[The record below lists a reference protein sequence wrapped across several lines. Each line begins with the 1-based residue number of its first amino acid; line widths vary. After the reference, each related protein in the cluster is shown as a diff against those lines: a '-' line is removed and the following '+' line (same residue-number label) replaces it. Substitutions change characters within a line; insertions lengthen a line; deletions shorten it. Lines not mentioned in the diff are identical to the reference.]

1 MIQELLTIGLP
12 LAKFILAAALMVFFY
27 KLLYKD
33 KTTFNHCRIF
43 LLSIAFVSLL
53 VSQFNIVIYT
63 PPAKIVEI
71 KVPQSIPVVALKSV
85 ETPTSVQPAVLE
97 EIPTFQKKIQEFLTV
112 KNSLLLT
119 YILIAFVLLVSLFI
133 QFFKI
138 QAAKRKGNVL
148 LQDGYEMVMSPDIAA
163 PFSFHKSIFIGT
175 NLTGSKLEMIVKHEQ
190 WHIKHHHYLDVLVM
204 EMLVRIFWFNPV
216 LWWVRKELR
225 NVSEFQ
231 ADRSVLDEGHDLYKY
246 QTIILEEV
254 MAHNPYLANGFN
266 NSFTKKRFIMMKNK
280 CQIRMTTLRR
290 VLILPFLVGV
300 FSLLSLSVGKSQV
313 KYVTTTT
320 NGNLTVT
327 KTVEKDSEN
336 SPTSTIT
343 MDSTYESGDNK
354 TTTTNNFTV
363 KLNDKSYS
371 NVELDKAMNDMS
383 IGLGQAI
390 VELNKLA
397 KNPDI
402 ANRKEGI
409 NKVFKS
415 MDVKMSNSNV
425 GNLSFSDEFVASFTK
440 EDFKASADNFS
451 KIKTNIDDLK
461 KEKSSTTKS
470 MAFSQQ
476 MMLLMQD
483 NLISKVLKDA
493 LSQAMGT
500 LMGSM
505 QNMTGAKGDIAD
517 EKNGMSGLMGNM
529 TGLMNNM
536 TGMLSTMVGTSN
548 GPNASTQVD
557 EAVVESPKFDDAPV
571 EESPQIDAPVTEDGT
586 KTNKNRRKIN
596 PDDEI
601 MKNAYRL
608 KPEQIKVIDMPYS
621 DGVSVYTIEK
631 NKVET
636 KITLAFPMKYEGWWI
651 RFAKGFRIIDQQTK
665 DTYMIRKLDKNIPL
679 SEILLAPGI
688 SNKMI
693 AVTMIFPPLKE
704 SVKRINIL
712 EVEEPDE
719 VIPSNSGGAIQF
731 LNVNLTDYLVNGSYS
746 PKVFK

>member
-53 VSQFNIVIYT
+53 VSQFNIVVYT

-71 KVPQSIPVVALKSV
+71 KVPQFIPVVALKSV

-97 EIPTFQKKIQEFLTV
+97 KTHPFQKKIQEFLTV

-138 QAAKRKGNVL
+138 QAAKRKGNVI

-327 KTVEKDSEN
+327 KTVEKESEN
-336 SPTSTIT
+336 SPNSTTTI
-343 MDSTYESGDNK
+343 DSTFGTGNNK
-354 TTTTNNFTV
+354 STTFTV
-363 KLNDKSYS
+363 NM
-371 NVELDKAMNDMS
+371 DKAYSSEDDVDKAINDIS
-383 IGLGQAI
+383 KGLGLAVI
-390 VELNKLA
+390 ELNKLA
-397 KNPDI
+397 ANPNV
-402 ANRKEGI
+402 AYRKASI
-409 NKVFKS
+409 LKVFLS
-415 MDVKMSNSNV
+415 LDVKASNTKVDSFP
-425 GNLSFSDEFVASFTK
+425 FSDEFIASFTQ
-440 EDFKASADNFS
+440 EDFKKSAENYS
-451 KIKTNIDDLK
+451 KIKTNIDKLK
-461 KEKSSTTKS
+461 KEESSSAKTLGLN
-470 MAFSQQ
+470 QQ
-476 MMLLMQD
+476 MMMLIQD
-483 NLISKVLKDA
+483 PFMSKVLNEM
-493 LSQAMGT
+493 LTQAMSKAFGALGGMTGT
-500 LMGSM
+500 NVGETSM
-505 QNMTGAKGDIAD
+505 Q
-517 EKNGMSGLMGNM
+517 EGMSGMLGNM
-529 TGLMNNM
+529 TGLLKNM
-536 TGMLSTMVGTSN
+536 SGSLSDMTLSSDDSSTSSQKKIAAKIIVNEDN
-548 GPNASTQVD
+548 GLSD
-557 EAVVESPKFDDAPV
+557 EEFA
-571 EESPQIDAPVTEDGT
+571 
-586 KTNKNRRKIN
+586 KNS
-596 PDDEI
+596 
-601 MKNAYRL
+601 YTL
-608 KPEQIKVIDMPYS
+608 KPEQYKEVSMHFIPFS
-621 DGVSVYTIEK
+621 DIYTIEK
-631 NKVET
+631 NENET
-636 KITLAFPMKYEGWWI
+636 KVTLVIGIQSAHSW
-651 RFAKGFRIIDQQTK
+651 FRINRSAKIIDAKSK
-665 DTYMIRKLDKNIPL
+665 DEYILRRVEKNIP
-679 SEILLAPGI
+679 IDQMIIAPTGKD
-688 SNKMI
+688 KMI
-693 AVTMIFPPLKE
+693 AVTLVFPPLKE
-704 SVKRINIL
+704 SLKRLDLSVGTFTNNEMPEGYPWDIL
-712 EVEEPDE
+712 
-719 VIPSNSGGAIQF
+719 G
-731 LNVNLTDYLVNGSYS
+731 VNLDNFLIKES
-746 PKVFK
+746 PKVYK

>member
-1 MIQELLTIGLP
+1 MIQEILTIGLP
-12 LAKFILAAALMVFFY
+12 VAKFILAAALMVLFY
-27 KLLYKD
+27 KLLYKE

-43 LLSIAFVSLL
+43 LLSIAFVSPLI
-53 VSQFNIVIYT
+53 SQFNIVVYT

-71 KVPQSIPVVALKSV
+71 KVPQYTPDATQKSIEIPVSFHSSSSEKIAA
-85 ETPTSVQPAVLE
+85 TT
-97 EIPTFQKKIQEFLTV
+97 TFQTQIKDFLTV
-112 KNSLLLT
+112 KNSLLLL

-138 QAAKRKGNVL
+138 QAAKRKGNVI

-163 PFSFHKSIFIGT
+163 PFSFHKAIFIGT

-204 EMLVRIFWFNPV
+204 EILVRIFWFNPV

-313 KYVTTTT
+313 KYITTTT
-320 NGNLTVT
+320 NGNFSVT
-327 KTVEKDSEN
+327 KTVEKDSED

-343 MDSTYESGDNK
+343 IDSTYESGDNK
-354 TTTTNNFTV
+354 TTTTNNFTM
-363 KLNDKSYS
+363 KLSDQKLSDE
-371 NVELDKAMNDMS
+371 ELDKAINDLS
-383 IGLGQAI
+383 IGLGPAI

-397 KNPDI
+397 KNPDV
-402 ANRKEGI
+402 ANRKVGI

-415 MDVKMSNSNV
+415 MDIKMSSSNV
-425 GNLSFSDEFVASFTK
+425 ENISFSDEFVASFTQ

-451 KIKTNIDDLK
+451 KVKTNIDNLK

-470 MAFSQQ
+470 MVFSQQ

-483 NLISKVLKDA
+483 NLISKVLKDV

-505 QNMTGAKGDIAD
+505 QSMTGAKGDKLD
-517 EKNGMSGLMGNM
+517 EKNGMFGLMGNM

-536 TGMLSTMVGTSN
+536 TGMMSTMIGASN
-548 GPNASTQVD
+548 KPNASPQVD
-557 EAVVESPKFDDAPV
+557 EAVVESPKFDDIAVVESPQIDVAV
-571 EESPQIDAPVTEDGT
+571 EESPQIEVAVVEVESP
-586 KTNKNRRKIN
+586 NI
-596 PDDEI
+596 
-601 MKNAYRL
+601 AYRSKAGQVKEIGVPFERKTSIYSISKNKTETIVTL
-608 KPEQIKVIDMPYS
+608 VLPIEDANSWFQISSAAKIVDANTKDEYFLRKTETDIPLDKMIIAPQYKDRMIGITLTFPLLKNSVKIFSLIVGTISDKHKPEGAPWHFMHQ
-621 DGVSVYTIEK
+621 
-631 NKVET
+631 N
-636 KITLAFPMKYEGWWI
+636 
-651 RFAKGFRIIDQQTK
+651 
-665 DTYMIRKLDKNIPL
+665 LDYYFK
-679 SEILLAPGI
+679 
-688 SNKMI
+688 
-693 AVTMIFPPLKE
+693 
-704 SVKRINIL
+704 
-712 EVEEPDE
+712 
-719 VIPSNSGGAIQF
+719 
-731 LNVNLTDYLVNGSYS
+731 NGSSS
-746 PKVFK
+746 PEIYK

>member
-97 EIPTFQKKIQEFLTV
+97 EAPTFQKKIQEFLTV

-280 CQIRMTTLRR
+280 YQIRMTTLRR

-320 NGNLTVT
+320 NGNLSVT
-327 KTVEKDSEN
+327 KTVEKDSED

-343 MDSTYESGDNK
+343 IDSTYESGDNK

-363 KLNDKSYS
+363 KLNDQKYS
-371 NVELDKAMNDMS
+371 DEELDKVMNDMS
-383 IGLGQAI
+383 MGLGQAI

-397 KNPDI
+397 KNPDV

-409 NKVFKS
+409 KKVFKS
-415 MDVKMSNSNV
+415 MDVKMSNSNI
-425 GNLSFSDEFVASFTK
+425 GNLSFSDEFVASLTK

-451 KIKTNIDDLK
+451 KIKTNIDNLK

-483 NLISKVLKDA
+483 NLISKALKDV

-505 QNMTGAKGDIAD
+505 QSMTGAKGDKPD
-517 EKNGMSGLMGNM
+517 EKNGISGLMGNM

-536 TGMLSTMVGTSN
+536 TGMLSTMTGTTN
-548 GPNASTQVD
+548 GPNASPQVED
-557 EAVVESPKFDDAPV
+557 AVEESPKFDDAPV
-571 EESPQIDAPVTEDGT
+571 EESPQVDGLVTEDGT

-608 KPEQIKVIDMPYS
+608 KPEQIKEIGMHF
-621 DGVSVYTIEK
+621 GLLTGIYTIEK
-631 NKVET
+631 NETET
-636 KITLAFPMKYEGWWI
+636 KVTIYLGLATAHSWFLINRG
-651 RFAKGFRIIDQQTK
+651 AKIIDADSK
-665 DTYMIRKLDKNIPL
+665 DEYLLRRVEKDIPLDKMI
-679 SEILLAPGI
+679 IAPTAKE
-688 SNKMI
+688 KMI
-693 AVTMIFPPLKE
+693 AFTLIFPPLKE
-704 SVKRINIL
+704 SVKRMDLIVGIL
-712 EVEEPDE
+712 STVDMPKVMQWDFIGCNPDH
-719 VIPSNSGGAIQF
+719 F
-731 LNVNLTDYLVNGSYS
+731 LIKES
-746 PKVFK
+746 PKIYK

>member
-53 VSQFNIVIYT
+53 VSQFNIVVYT

-97 EIPTFQKKIQEFLTV
+97 EAPTFQKKIQEFLTV

-138 QAAKRKGNVL
+138 QAAKRKGNVI

-280 CQIRMTTLRR
+280 YQIRMTTLRR

-320 NGNLTVT
+320 NGNLSVT
-327 KTVEKDSEN
+327 KTVEKDSED

-343 MDSTYESGDNK
+343 IDSTYESGDNK

-363 KLNDKSYS
+363 KLNDQKYS
-371 NVELDKAMNDMS
+371 DEELDKVMNDMS
-383 IGLGQAI
+383 MGLGQAI

-397 KNPDI
+397 KNPDV

-409 NKVFKS
+409 KKVFKS
-415 MDVKMSNSNV
+415 MDVKMSNSNI
-425 GNLSFSDEFVASFTK
+425 GNLSFSDEFVASLTK

-451 KIKTNIDDLK
+451 KIKTNIDNLK

-483 NLISKVLKDA
+483 NLISKALKDV

-505 QNMTGAKGDIAD
+505 QSMTGAKGDKPD
-517 EKNGMSGLMGNM
+517 EKNGISGLMGNM

-536 TGMLSTMVGTSN
+536 TGMLSTMTGTTN
-548 GPNASTQVD
+548 GPNASPQVED
-557 EAVVESPKFDDAPV
+557 AVEESPKFDDAPV
-571 EESPQIDAPVTEDGT
+571 EESPQVDGLVTEDGT

-608 KPEQIKVIDMPYS
+608 KPEQIKEIGMHF
-621 DGVSVYTIEK
+621 GLLTGIYTIEK
-631 NKVET
+631 NETET
-636 KITLAFPMKYEGWWI
+636 KVTIYLGLATAHSWFLINRG
-651 RFAKGFRIIDQQTK
+651 AKIIDADSK
-665 DTYMIRKLDKNIPL
+665 DEYLLRRVEKDIPLDKMI
-679 SEILLAPGI
+679 IAPTAKE
-688 SNKMI
+688 KMI
-693 AVTMIFPPLKE
+693 AFTLIFPPLKE
-704 SVKRINIL
+704 SVKRMDLIVGIL
-712 EVEEPDE
+712 STVDMPKVMQWDFIGCNPDH
-719 VIPSNSGGAIQF
+719 F
-731 LNVNLTDYLVNGSYS
+731 LIKES
-746 PKVFK
+746 PKIYK